1 MTDQRF
7 GLSVDGEALAGRR
20 PVVVYDSGVGG
31 LSVARHLLGLCPSR
45 DVVYLADNAW
55 FPYGNKPEAA
65 LSARVNYLL
74 DSLIKETAPS
84 AIIVACNTASTA
96 IVERL
101 DTDIPVPV
109 FGVLPPIKQAL
120 AVSATGKI
128 ALLATPGTV
137 GRSAV
142 KQIIRTHA
150 APGQVTSLG
159 VLPLVLLAERKM
171 AGERIGDEQICAVF
185 DELMPARER
194 ADIDVVILGCTHF
207 PLMKDELAAAFPSA
221 KHWIDP
227 ALETVHRVRARL
239 GRDVLAHPS
248 GPLRSLLLTSA
259 HNLEQLQDVFA
270 EQGFGAG
277 LRTASARFIPL
288 TRGA

>member
-1 MTDQRF
+1 MADQRF
-7 GLSVDGEALAGRR
+7 QYSVDGEPLAGRR

-31 LSVARHLLGLCPSR
+31 LSVARHLLALCPSR

-74 DSLIKETAPS
+74 DSLIKETSPS

-120 AVSATGKI
+120 AVSATGRI

-137 GRSAV
+137 GRSAI
-142 KQIIRTHA
+142 KQIIATHA

-159 VLPLVLLAERKM
+159 VLPLVMLAERKM
-171 AGERIGDEQICAVF
+171 AGERIGPAQVRAVF
-185 DELMPARER
+185 DELMPAAER
-194 ADIDVVILGCTHF
+194 ARIDVVILGCTHF
-207 PLMKDELAAAFPSA
+207 PLLKDELAAAFPSA

-227 ALETVHRVRARL
+227 ARETVHRVRARL
-239 GRDVLAHPS
+239 GRDVPARPAE
-248 GPLRSLLLTSA
+248 PLRSLLLTSA

-270 EQGFGAG
+270 EQGFGAP